1 MTLRLPFN
9 PIEAGY
15 SIQPGDETLRI
26 ALDGGSGRYQ
36 RGVADA
42 ADTVEA
48 SWALFEGEYDAFM
61 GFVRIWRRRGGPFF
75 LVSLPLDGSLAE
87 DYMASFIPKTVRL
100 ASKSGPVFIVSATL
114 EVLRLEKFED
124 PSLDPYEFAYELL
137 PYYGS
142 FDGIADMTNRLE
154 ILVNKDWPDAE

>member
-15 SIQPGDETLRI
+15 SIQPGDETCGI

-114 EVLRLEKFED
+114 ESPSAGKIRRPEPGPLRVCL
-124 PSLDPYEFAYELL
+124 
-137 PYYGS
+137 
-142 FDGIADMTNRLE
+142 
-154 ILVNKDWPDAE
+154 